1 MKIAIIGAGNV
12 GAVLG
17 KAWSA
22 KGHDVVYA
30 ASSPDSPRVRAAVGA
45 SGPKARS
52 DTVANAAKS
61 ADVIVLA
68 VPASEAEKIVKPL
81 PLEGKVLLDAT
92 NPLNADFSGLTVGYN
107 DSAGER
113 LSRAARGARVVKIF
127 NSTGAGNMGNPIY
140 QDGTATMFYA
150 GDDAE
155 AKQIAAKLAADCG
168 FDAIDAGPL
177 QNARLLEPLAMLWIY
192 LAYGAGMGQD
202 VAFRLMRR

>member
-1 MKIAIIGAGNV
+1 
-12 GAVLG
+12 
-17 KAWSA
+17 
-22 KGHDVVYA
+22 
-30 ASSPDSPRVRAAVGA
+30 
-45 SGPKARS
+45 
-52 DTVANAAKS
+52 VANAVKS
-61 ADVIVLA
+61 ADVVVLA
-68 VPASEAEKIVKPL
+68 VPASEAEKVVKPL

-92 NPLNADFSGLTVGYN
+92 NPLNADFSGLAVGYN

-113 LSRAARGARVVKIF
+113 LARAARGARVVKIF
-127 NSTGAGNMGNPIY
+127 NSTGAGNMGNPVY

-192 LAYGAGMGQD
+192 LAYGAGIGPD